1 MASKGKKKENQS
13 RSVAGFRAFTIERRT
28 EDDVPEYLMG
38 AATWLEI
45 RHEEGYW
52 ILDSMTTEYQA
63 VEYDEIQDQWYFVR
77 QDPRT
82 RQWVAVA
89 PVPANYNIG
98 RRVKPTSIRAADVND
113 SNAPESSTSGQ
124 RNVPTQSLGQHNVP
138 TTQSLGQHNVPT
150 VNPLDI
156 HRIGMTTQTLSTAT
170 AASALAGTTAPGR
183 VHQFLQPKKNTGK
196 TSGTPGA
203 GASGGPPGSGP
214 PAGSGP
220 PHATGPPGGGGAGG
234 GGGAASGGGR
244 GNGKLGGN
252 PPGEFNGER
261 SKANAFMNQ
270 FNLYRLSNY
279 DAEQMVVPMKRATL
293 LLGFIKGSLVDD
305 WVKHWTQWAINQFS
319 IDHRPPT
326 DEYYW
331 TEISNGF
338 QTAFQDTGA
347 RERAEKELHMLR
359 WDPESVDTFLARF
372 ESLAEA
378 ADFELNANPTKSI
391 LAKKLP
397 FNMVDH
403 LYKVVRPGT
412 YPEYCEAIRQ
422 FHADNTAVQNLKG
435 HQDKGVL
442 YTKGQDGL
450 HTNLKG
456 HQDKGALYT
465 KGQDGLYTKE
475 DRKNLL
481 GGYTANEWVKI
492 LGIDQ
497 SKIEIP
503 RRSDAMDTS
512 ARSRSKL
519 QRTKGRTGT
528 TKQDPDTQR
537 KEGRCFHC
545 NKQGHESRN
554 CPDRRDPGSKK
565 KKKTSNKGRAAK
577 AKTSTS
583 SASSSD
589 AGVSSSEE
597 EESDR
602 EVDSFLKEAKALKT
616 KNQLHILQM
625 AIEAE
630 RGKKVDLGDEE
641 DFLRKMP
648 PAAWA
653 RIFGITSVYGCKKY
667 GLMKVPVLV
676 QCTHSRAKKQVIVDS
691 GATSNFISSK
701 LLRKM
706 KIGKRNLP
714 KPRTIWLMHGTRNE
728 KRHITEYVD
737 LLVRC
742 GDKSKELRFLVTN
755 LGEEEIVVGYP
766 WLKVFRPKIDWKNT
780 TLDEEMH
787 PLVISTTER
796 KIDAEVEGIQ
806 EAWTRRARTM
816 ATSSKAT
823 HITRS
828 EERRLKRTLAST
840 KATVKMLPKEEKT
853 RGKEAPPQRNCGK
866 KVLVS
871 PKDNVDEIPRK
882 QPRDTTQKILATP
895 GAVKMSPK
903 EEGARDKVVPP
914 RRQRGKKVLAS
925 QGIVE
930 DIPRTQ
936 PRDTTQGTAEEI
948 PQMQPRDTAE
958 GTLASTPVAVKM
970 SPKEEGARDKVVPP
984 RCDSGKKVL
993 ASQGTAEEIPRTQPR
1008 DTAQKISAST
1018 QEGVKM
1024 LPKEKRA
1031 RNKVVSPPL
1040 QWKKALSQEEAIKV
1054 PRRQP
1059 EDIAIDLA
1067 VDAQECKIDPLNVC
1081 TRPAEEVSDR
1091 KPRVVLPPRCF
1102 KRTEALIAGHED
1114 AHPTDGTEERRYL
1127 VEVDQETHQPSTELA
1142 GSDQQEDDRMDRI
1155 VVAGDN
1161 NLKGGVI
1168 PPHDTPKQ
1176 ENPGISNQQDAKQ
1189 FVKGSAA
1196 EERPLKL
1203 AKIPITREQIPLT
1216 TEQLFRFL
1224 TAAMDLLI
1232 QWLTVGRDTP
1242 SQETKN
1248 PQMRYKF
1255 PGFRTPR
1262 KAITARRTHFVFQ
1275 QTREQWQ
1282 ATKILACNLW
1292 PSARTKRPCEE
1303 VTRRSLPQTEW
1314 KTKKSPVLKKAARLA
1329 DLEEVRSNTLR
1340 QTNKAQKVK
1349 MKKSPVPKEAA
1360 RLADLEEVRRDTLR
1374 QTDKAQKVMTIGHQ
1388 GNTRFKPYDK
1398 GNLEWVVGTN
1408 PETIYPTAKLGLF
1421 EVLKQVSNAV
1431 YRMEILRQEKD
1442 HNMFQLMRRTIS
1454 TKSRRQST
1462 RREDARHRR
1471 STLRVRT
1478 RESRRMNTWTN
1489 SNEAEFGESNNK
1501 RTTSSIRK
1509 DIPQLVCF
1517 SPSSIYS
1524 LLLQTM
1530 STVSTVSHTA
1540 PAPPPPSPSVVSAPD
1555 NTPEPLSPQLARR
1568 SLPIREDEEETPQL
1582 AHRSLPI
1589 REDEEESAVNYDR
1602 AEEQL
1607 TELTAPV
1614 GYIPN
1619 TPDSKHFYP
1628 IYVTTKKY
1636 REEGTGPRIVIAPFI
1651 KYNPDYMYV
1660 FGTEGEGCE
1669 IRNVPVQV
1677 GRRAQH
1683 YERMTR
1689 AKWRDLR
1696 RGDTRE
1702 FAINEALED
1711 LGDIR
1716 LKGELNRFRGLADQK
1731 EILADLLKDALS
1743 RVNEIT
1749 REAVGIDRALEG
1761 CMKRL
1766 EMSNAHRELEDHFQ
1780 RSFPFPTRPRHS
1792 PERTP
1797 IAPRRGGPTE
1807 MPILHEQEKRQLKC
1821 YRCKKEDHVV
1831 SQCPMKRTQK
1841 SCKKCGKAGHRGRKC
1856 PRKTPEVEATVSTVE
1871 SGEIRS
1877 DQDPNKMTLLE
1888 RVELLDRQ
1896 EWYPDSCR
1904 RCGVIDPKH
1913 NDLECPLYEHCSRCG
1928 GNGAYG
1934 YVNQHVCYARKND
1947 DEVSLGWSDN
1957 DADYDLYWNNG
1968 DD

>member
-52 ILDSMTTEYQA
+52 IYDAMTTEYHA
-63 VEYDEIQDQWYFVR
+63 AEYDEIQDQWYFVR

-89 PVPANYNIG
+89 PVPANYDIG
-98 RRVKPTSIRAADVND
+98 RRVKPTSIRAADVDD

-170 AASALAGTTAPGR
+170 AASALAGQTAPGR

-220 PHATGPPGGGGAGG
+220 PHTTGPPGGGGAGG

-252 PPGEFNGER
+252 PPKEFNGER

-305 WVKHWTQWAINQFS
+305 WVKRWTQWAINQFS

-338 QTAFQDTGA
+338 QIAFQDTGA

-378 ADFELNANPTKSI
+378 ADFELDANPTKSI

-397 FNMVDH
+397 FSMVDH
-403 LYKVVRPGT
+403 LYKVVKPGT

-422 FHADNTAVQNLKG
+422 FHADDTAVQ
-435 HQDKGVL
+435 
-442 YTKGQDGL
+442 
-450 HTNLKG
+450 NLKG

-465 KGQDGLYTKE
+465 KGHQDKGGLYTKGQDGLYTKK

-481 GGYTANEWVKI
+481 GGYTAHEWIKI

-497 SKIEIP
+497 PKIEVP

-512 ARSRSKL
+512 ARSRSKF

-528 TKQDPDTQR
+528 TKTDTQR

-554 CPDRRDPGSKK
+554 CPNRRDPNSK
-565 KKKTSNKGRAAK
+565 KKKTSNKGHAAK

-583 SASSSD
+583 SASSSN

-602 EVDSFLKEAKALKT
+602 EVDSFLREAKALKT
-616 KNQLHILQM
+616 KDQLHILQM

-641 DFLRKMP
+641 DFLMKMP

-653 RIFGITSVYGCKKY
+653 RIFGLMSVYGSKRY
-667 GLMKVPVLV
+667 GLMKIPVAV

-714 KPRTIWLMHGTRNE
+714 KPRTIWLMHGKRNE
-728 KRHITEYVD
+728 ERHITEYVD
-737 LLVRC
+737 LLVRS
-742 GDKSKELRFLVTN
+742 GDKSKELRFLVTD

-787 PLVISTTER
+787 PLVISTTGR
-796 KIDAEVEGIQ
+796 KIDMEVEGIK

-828 EERRLKRTLAST
+828 EERRLKRTSAST
-840 KATVKMLPKEEKT
+840 QAAVKMLPKEEKT
-853 RGKEAPPQRNCGK
+853 WGKEAPPQRNRGKKASLKDKVDDIPRKQPRDTTKKALASTPGKVKMSPKEKGARDKVVPPRCDRGK

-882 QPRDTTQKILATP
+882 QPRDTTQKILASTP
-895 GAVKMSPK
+895 GVVKVSPK

-925 QGIVE
+925 QGNVE
-930 DIPRTQ
+930 EIPRTQ
-936 PRDTTQGTAEEI
+936 PRDTTQGNAEEI
-948 PQMQPRDTAE
+948 PRTKPRDTAE
-958 GTLASTPVAVKM
+958 DTLASTPVAVKM

-984 RCDSGKKVL
+984 QCNSGKKVL

-1008 DTAQKISAST
+1008 DTAQKTSAST

-1024 LPKEKRA
+1024 LLKEKGA

-1040 QWKKALSQEEAIKV
+1040 QWKKALSQEEEATKV
-1054 PRRQP
+1054 PRSQP
-1059 EDIAIDLA
+1059 EDAAIDLA
-1067 VDAQECKIDPLNVC
+1067 ADAQECKIDPRSVC
-1081 TRPAEEVSDR
+1081 TMPAEEVSDR
-1091 KPRVVLPPRCF
+1091 KPRVVMPPRCF
-1102 KRTEALIAGHED
+1102 KRAEALIAGHED

-1127 VEVDQETHQPSTELA
+1127 AEVDPETHQPSTELA
-1142 GSDQQEDDRMDRI
+1142 GSDQQEDDRMDQI
-1155 VVAGDN
+1155 VVARDN

-1168 PPHDTPKQ
+1168 PHHDTPKQ
-1176 ENPGISNQQDAKQ
+1176 ENPGISNRQNVKQ
-1189 FVKGSAA
+1189 FVKGRAA
-1196 EERPLKL
+1196 EERPLKP
-1203 AKIPITREQIPLT
+1203 AKIPITREQIPIT
-1216 TEQLFRFL
+1216 MEQLFRFL

-1232 QWLTVGRDTP
+1232 QWLTVGTDTP
-1242 SQETKN
+1242 GQEETN
-1248 PQMRYKF
+1248 PQTRYKF
-1255 PGFRTPR
+1255 PGFRPPR
-1262 KAITARRTHFVFQ
+1262 KAITARRTRVTLQ
-1275 QTREQWQ
+1275 WTREQQQ
-1282 ATKILACNLW
+1282 ATKILVRNLW
-1292 PSARTKRPCEE
+1292 PSTRTKRPCEE
-1303 VTRRSLPQTEW
+1303 VTRGSPPQTEWRTKKSPVPKKAARLADLGEVRRDTLRQMDKAQKVIMTGLPQTEW
-1314 KTKKSPVLKKAARLA
+1314 KTKTSPVPKETARLA
-1329 DLEEVRSNTLR
+1329 DLEEIGRDTLR

-1349 MKKSPVPKEAA
+1349 TKKSPVPKEAA
-1360 RLADLEEVRRDTLR
+1360 RLADLEEIRSDTLR
-1374 QTDKAQKVMTIGHQ
+1374 QTDKAQKVITTELPQAEWKTKKSPVPKEAARLAGLEETRRDTLCRTDGAQKVMKIGHQ
-1388 GNTRFKPYDK
+1388 GNARFKPYDK
-1398 GNLEWVVGTN
+1398 GDLEWVVGTN
-1408 PETIYPTAKLGLF
+1408 PKIIYPTAKLGPQQGLF
-1421 EVLKQVSNAV
+1421 EVLKQWSNAV
-1431 YRMEILRQEKD
+1431 YQVKILRQWKN
-1442 HNMFQLMRRTIS
+1442 HNVFQVYLVVPDMETELHGPNFTQLMRRTIN
-1454 TKSRRQST
+1454 TKSRRRST

-1471 STLRVRT
+1471 RTLRVRT
-1478 RESRRMNTWTN
+1478 RESRQMNTWTN
-1489 SNEAEFGESNNK
+1489 ENEAEFEESDNK
-1501 RTTSSIRK
+1501 RTTSPTRESIT
-1509 DIPQLVCF
+1509 QLVCF
-1517 SPSSIYS
+1517 SPSNIYP

-1530 STVSTVSHTA
+1530 STVPTPTVIHTA
-1540 PAPPPPSPSVVSAPD
+1540 PSPPPPPPSVVSAPE

-1568 SLPIREDEEETPQL
+1568 SPPIREDE
-1582 AHRSLPI
+1582 
-1589 REDEEESAVNYDR
+1589 EEESAVNYDR

-1607 TELTAPV
+1607 TELATPV
-1614 GYIPN
+1614 GY
-1619 TPDSKHFYP
+1619 
-1628 IYVTTKKY
+1628 
-1636 REEGTGPRIVIAPFI
+1636 
-1651 KYNPDYMYV
+1651 
-1660 FGTEGEGCE
+1660 
-1669 IRNVPVQV
+1669 
-1677 GRRAQH
+1677 
-1683 YERMTR
+1683 
-1689 AKWRDLR
+1689 
-1696 RGDTRE
+1696 
-1702 FAINEALED
+1702 
-1711 LGDIR
+1711 
-1716 LKGELNRFRGLADQK
+1716 
-1731 EILADLLKDALS
+1731 
-1743 RVNEIT
+1743 
-1749 REAVGIDRALEG
+1749 
-1761 CMKRL
+1761 
-1766 EMSNAHRELEDHFQ
+1766 
-1780 RSFPFPTRPRHS
+1780 
-1792 PERTP
+1792 
-1797 IAPRRGGPTE
+1797 
-1807 MPILHEQEKRQLKC
+1807 
-1821 YRCKKEDHVV
+1821 KKEDHVM
-1831 SQCPMKRTQK
+1831 SQCPMRRTQK
-1841 SCKKCGKAGHRGRKC
+1841 SCKKCGKAGHRTKKC
-1856 PRKTPEVEATVSTVE
+1856 PKRTSVEVTASTVE
-1871 SGEIRS
+1871 SGEICS
-1877 DQDPNKMTLLE
+1877 NQNLNTMTLLE
-1888 RVELLDRQ
+1888 RVALLNRQ
-1896 EWYPDSCR
+1896 EWYPNFCR
-1904 RCGVIDPKH
+1904 RCGVTNPKH
-1913 NDLECPLYEHCSRCG
+1913 NDRGCPHDKDNNRY
-1928 GNGAYG
+1928 N
-1934 YVNQHVCYARKND
+1934 RKKE

-1957 DADYDLYWNNG
+1957 DVDYDLYWNNG

>member
-52 ILDSMTTEYQA
+52 IFDSMTTEYHA

-98 RRVKPTSIRAADVND
+98 RRVKPTSIRAADVDD

-203 GASGGPPGSGP
+203 GASGGPPGNGP

-234 GGGAASGGGR
+234 GGGAASGGRR

-252 PPGEFNGER
+252 PPEEFNGER

-305 WVKHWTQWAINQFS
+305 WVKRWTQWAINQFS

-338 QTAFQDTGA
+338 QIAFQDTGA

-378 ADFELNANPTKSI
+378 ADFELDANPTKSI

-397 FNMVDH
+397 FSMVDH
-403 LYKVVRPGT
+403 LYKVVKPGT

-435 HQDKGVL
+435 HQDKG
-442 YTKGQDGL
+442 
-450 HTNLKG
+450 
-456 HQDKGALYT
+456 ALYT
-465 KGQDGLYTKE
+465 KGQDGLYTKGQE
-475 DRKNLL
+475 GLYTKKDRKNLL
-481 GGYTANEWVKI
+481 GGYMANKWVKM
-492 LGIDQ
+492 LGFDQ
-497 SKIEIP
+497 SKIEVP

-512 ARSRSKL
+512 ARSRF

-528 TKQDPDTQR
+528 TKPDPDTQR

-554 CPDRRDPGSKK
+554 CPNRRDPNSK

-616 KNQLHILQM
+616 KDQLHILQM

-641 DFLRKMP
+641 DFLMKMP

-653 RIFGITSVYGCKKY
+653 RIFGITSVYGCKRY
-667 GLMKVPVLV
+667 GLMKMPVLV

-714 KPRTIWLMHGTRNE
+714 KPRTIWLMHGKRNE
-728 KRHITEYVD
+728 ERHITEYVD

-755 LGEEEIVVGYP
+755 LGEEEIVLGYP
-766 WLKVFRPKIDWKNT
+766 WLKVFRPKINWKNT
-780 TLDEEMH
+780 TLNEEMH
-787 PLVISTTER
+787 PLVISTTGR
-796 KIDAEVEGIQ
+796 KIDTEVEGIQ

-816 ATSSKAT
+816 VTPSKAT

-828 EERRLKRTLAST
+828 EERRLRRTSAST
-840 KATVKMLPKEEKT
+840 QAAVKMLPKEEKT
-853 RGKEAPPQRNCGK
+853 RGKEAPPQHNCGKKASLKDKVDDIPRKQPRDTTKKTLASTPGEVKMSPKEKGARDKVVPPRCDRGK

-871 PKDNVDEIPRK
+871 QGKVEDIPRT
-882 QPRDTTQKILATP
+882 QPRDTTQKILASTP

-948 PQMQPRDTAE
+948 PRTQPRDTAE

-993 ASQGTAEEIPRTQPR
+993 ASQGTAEEIPRTQPQ
-1008 DTAQKISAST
+1008 DTAQKTSAST

-1024 LPKEKRA
+1024 LPKEKGA
-1031 RNKVVSPPL
+1031 RNKVVSPQP
-1040 QWKKALSQEEAIKV
+1040 QWKKALSQEEEATKV
-1054 PRRQP
+1054 PRSQP
-1059 EDIAIDLA
+1059 EDITIDLA
-1067 VDAQECKIDPLNVC
+1067 TDARECKIDPRSVC
-1081 TRPAEEVSDR
+1081 TMPAEEGSDR
-1091 KPRVVLPPRCF
+1091 KPRVVMPPRCF
-1102 KRTEALIAGHED
+1102 KRAEVLIAGHED

-1127 VEVDQETHQPSTELA
+1127 AEVDQETHQPSTELA

-1168 PPHDTPKQ
+1168 PHHDTPKQ
-1176 ENPGISNQQDAKQ
+1176 ENPGISNRQDVKQ
-1189 FVKGSAA
+1189 FVNGSTA
-1196 EERPLKL
+1196 EERPLKP
-1203 AKIPITREQIPLT
+1203 AKIPITREQIPIT

-1232 QWLTVGRDTP
+1232 QWLTVGKDTP
-1242 SQETKN
+1242 GQETTN
-1248 PQMRYKF
+1248 PQMRHEF
-1255 PGFRTPR
+1255 PGCRPPR
-1262 KAITARRTHFVFQ
+1262 KAITARRTRFVFQ

-1282 ATKILACNLW
+1282 VTKILACNLW
-1292 PSARTKRPCEE
+1292 PSARTKRPCKE
-1303 VTRRSLPQTEW
+1303 VTRGSPPQTEGR
-1314 KTKKSPVLKKAARLA
+1314 T
-1329 DLEEVRSNTLR
+1329 
-1340 QTNKAQKVK
+1340 
-1349 MKKSPVPKEAA
+1349 KKSPVPKEVA
-1360 RLADLEEVRRDTLR
+1360 RLAGLEEIRRNALR
-1374 QTDKAQKVMTIGHQ
+1374 QTDKAQRVRMIGHQ
-1388 GNTRFKPYDK
+1388 GNKRFKPYDK
-1398 GNLEWVVGTN
+1398 GDLEWVVGTN
-1408 PETIYPTAKLGLF
+1408 PKAIYPTAKLGPQQGLF
-1421 EVLKQVSNAV
+1421 EVLKQLSNAV
-1431 YRMEILRQEKD
+1431 YQVEILRQWKN
-1442 HNMFQLMRRTIS
+1442 HNVFQVNLIVPDMETELHGPNFTQLMRRTIS
-1454 TKSRRQST
+1454 TKSRRRST

-1471 STLRVRT
+1471 GTLRVRT
-1478 RESRRMNTWTN
+1478 RESRQMNTWTN

-1509 DIPQLVCF
+1509 NIPQLVCF
-1517 SPSSIYS
+1517 SPSNIYS

-1530 STVSTVSHTA
+1530 STVPTVIHAA
-1540 PAPPPPSPSVVSAPD
+1540 PAPPPPSPSVVSAPE

-1568 SLPIREDEEETPQL
+1568 SLPIREDEEEETPQL

-1589 REDEEESAVNYDR
+1589 REDEEESAVSYDR

-1651 KYNPDYMYV
+1651 KYNPDYTYV

-1669 IRNVPVQV
+1669 IRNIPVQV
-1677 GRRAQH
+1677 GRRAQQ

-1696 RGDTRE
+1696 RGDIRE

-1731 EILADLLKDALS
+1731 EIVANLLKDALS

-1749 REAVGIDRALEG
+1749 REAVVVDRALEG

-1766 EMSNAHRELEDHFQ
+1766 EMANAHRELEDRFQ
-1780 RSFPFPTRPRHS
+1780 RSFPFPTRPHHS

-1856 PRKTPEVEATVSTVE
+1856 PRKTPEVEVTVSTVE

-1888 RVELLDRQ
+1888 RVALLDRQ

-1904 RCGVIDPKH
+1904 
-1913 NDLECPLYEHCSRCG
+1913 
-1928 GNGAYG
+1928 
-1934 YVNQHVCYARKND
+1934 
-1947 DEVSLGWSDN
+1947 
-1957 DADYDLYWNNG
+1957 
-1968 DD
+1968 